1 MHLDYA
7 RSFLEVYRLGSMTEA
22 ARTLNLTQPAISSH
36 IKILENFLGK
46 PLFLR
51 VGRGLRATPVADELA
66 RVISQPLD
74 SVEAN
79 LAQLRSH
86 ASNIEGTI
94 HIAGPGEFTQYTASH
109 IMGELLALNIKLRIH
124 TGGRDFLIEQLE
136 SNKVDLAI
144 MGPPYK
150 SPAIDFAVIAEEQL
164 IPVASP
170 KWATQHLQKPYCPKQ
185 LLDKPVIAYDEE
197 LPLISRYF
205 KEVLQQTCHQSAL
218 VTVPDLRIVLKFLL
232 DGRGYSI
239 LPDYMCTEL
248 LEKKQLIGLSGDVS
262 NPVNKLY
269 LLWPKI
275 KLRDAR
281 VAFVKKYLLNS
292 FMQQR

>member
-22 ARTLNLTQPAISSH
+22 ARNLNLTQPAISSH
-36 IKILENFLGK
+36 IKALENTLGK

-66 RVISQPLD
+66 RAISQPLD
-74 SVEAN
+74 SIEAS

-86 ASNIEGTI
+86 AHSIEGTV
-94 HIAGPGEFTQYTASH
+94 HIAGPGEFTQYTASRVVA
-109 IMGELLALNIKLRIH
+109 GLLTLNIKLRIR

-136 SNKVDLAI
+136 SNKVDLVM
-144 MGPPYK
+144 MGPPYE
-150 SPAIDFAVIAEEQL
+150 SPAIDFAVIGEEQL

-170 KWATQHLQKPYCPKQ
+170 EWAARHLQKPYSPEQ

-205 KEVLQQTCHQSAL
+205 KEVLQQPCHQSAL
-218 VTVPDLRIVLKFLL
+218 VTVPDLRIVLRFLL
-232 DGRGYSI
+232 EGQGYSV
-239 LPDYMCTEL
+239 LPDYMCAEP
-248 LEKKQLIGLSGDVS
+248 LEKKQLIQLSGHAN
-262 NPVNKLY
+262 NPINKLY

-281 VAFVKKYLLNS
+281 VAFVKKHLLNS
-292 FMQQR
+292 FAQVG